1 MVHRKW
7 DVMMEGVRARNGA
20 GNSVVSVE
28 REILPTRTEHSEN
41 FPVASYLVA
50 PQHRVPILAF
60 YRFVRAADDI
70 ADHPTLTPD
79 EKLRGLA
86 AMKTALKGDGGDE
99 PKARALREAL
109 TSRGLTARHALDLLA
124 AFRLDV
130 TKSRYKDW
138 GELMDYC
145 ALSAMPVGR
154 FVLDVHNESASL
166 WPASDAICASLQV
179 INHLQDCGLDF
190 KRLDR
195 VYLPQ
200 EAFERHGA
208 TIAELG
214 APRASKALQALI
226 SDLARGSERL
236 LDEGA
241 SLAGDVKDFR
251 LGCEIGAIVRL
262 ARANCAR
269 LQSRDPLSQRVHP
282 TKASFVALTLIGAF
296 DGASAQV
303 LARGR
308 SPRR

>member
-109 TSRGLTARHALDLLA
+109 TSRGLTARHALEVL
-124 AFRLDV
+124 V
-130 TKSRYKDW
+130 KSGHAR
-138 GELMDYC
+138 
-145 ALSAMPVGR
+145 
-154 FVLDVHNESASL
+154 HIESK
-166 WPASDAICASLQV
+166 PHQV
-179 INHLQDCGLDF
+179 IW
-190 KRLDR
+190 R
-195 VYLPQ
+195 
-200 EAFERHGA
+200 
-208 TIAELG
+208 
-214 APRASKALQALI
+214 QA
-226 SDLARGSERL
+226 G
-236 LDEGA
+236 
-241 SLAGDVKDFR
+241 
-251 LGCEIGAIVRL
+251 
-262 ARANCAR
+262 
-269 LQSRDPLSQRVHP
+269 P
-282 TKASFVALTLIGAF
+282 TKGPDDST
-296 DGASAQV
+296 
-303 LARGR
+303 
-308 SPRR
+308 